1 MLIFSSVTF
10 IFFSLTPLGWGQA
23 CSYVSRLCGGKLV
36 VFVACAN
43 KKRKEKTV
51 VLQFS
56 QSESFFRFS
65 SAVRASTPL
74 KTWNLLKISERIHSG
89 IRNWPALLEY
99 FFFITVTPGQAYP
112 QDSINEY
119 SIRKLNLLILA
130 ATSIKFKSAFLLIC
144 IISLFRSPR
153 VAMTK
158 LILKKDDRSRSG
170 LRVVPF
176 FPQG

>member
-65 SAVRASTPL
+65 SAVRASIT
-74 KTWNLLKISERIHSG
+74 KISERIHSL

-99 FFFITVTPGQAYP
+99 FFIITVKPGQAYP

-130 ATSIKFKSAFLLIC
+130 ATSIKFNSAFLLIC